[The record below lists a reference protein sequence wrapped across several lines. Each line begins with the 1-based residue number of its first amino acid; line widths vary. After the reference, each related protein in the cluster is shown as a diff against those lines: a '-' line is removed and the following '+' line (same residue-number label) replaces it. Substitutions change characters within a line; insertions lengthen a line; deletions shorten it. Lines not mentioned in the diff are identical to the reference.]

1 MPLRNQPTLLVTDR
15 GLADPPITVRAREI
29 LAAADSDAILPKIRT
44 RTRSTLPP
52 GWRRIGPAVAVVIAF
67 GGGSGLD
74 LGKMVAFM
82 AGERPVW
89 DFEDI
94 SDWWTAPMPCIAPII
109 AVPTTAGTGSEVGRA
124 SVITNSETH
133 VKKIIFHPKVLP
145 SVVIADPELTV
156 GMPDFITAG
165 TGLDALAHCVEAFSN
180 PHYHPMS
187 QGIALEG
194 MRLVTTYLLRAYA
207 TRTINEARAQMMSA
221 AAMGATA
228 AQKGLG
234 AIHAMSHPVG
244 AIFNTH
250 HGTTNA
256 VCMPAVLALNA
267 PEIRQRFDLAAPYLG
282 IKGGFDGFC
291 AFVQD
296 FNDSFAIPRTLGEM
310 GVTADRMDDL
320 VAMAL
325 EDPSCGGNPVT
336 LADEICA
343 PCSPPASRTTLTGP
357 EWLVL
362 LRCRLRHLPEV
373 RSSFIGELGSLLSR
387 KTLIDGTILSAS
399 SMLPARTEM
408 IFACRCRCQRQAI
421 RSSGRISSSH
431 CRCRRCA

>member
-1 MPLRNQPTLLVTDR
+1 MNLIGNWSYPTAIRFGAGRIAELAEACAEARITRPLLVTDR
-15 GLADPPITVRAREI
+15 GLAGLPITARALDC
-29 LAAADSDAILPKIRT
+29 LAAAGLEHALFAEVDPNPNEVNLEAGIAAYRAAGHD
-44 RTRSTLPP
+44 
-52 GWRRIGPAVAVVIAF
+52 GVIAF

-82 AGERPVW
+82 AGQSRPVW

-94 SDWWTAPMPCIAPII
+94 GDWWTRADADAIAPII

-124 SVITNSETH
+124 SVITNSQTH

-145 SVVIADPELTV
+145 SIVIADPELTV

-165 TGLDALAHCVEAFSN
+165 TGLDAFAHCVEAFSS

-194 MRLVTTYLLRAYA
+194 MRLVIDNLPRAYD
-207 TRTINEARAQMMSA
+207 TPDDIEARAHMMSA

-228 AQKGLG
+228 FQKGLG

-244 AIFNTH
+244 AVFNTH

-267 PEIRQRFDLAAPYLG
+267 PVIRDRFDRAAPYLG
-282 IKGGFDGFC
+282 IEGGFDGFC
-291 AFVQD
+291 RFVQE
-296 FNDSFAIPRTLGEM
+296 FNDRFAIPHRLGEM

-325 EDPSCGGNPVT
+325 EDPSCGGNPV
-336 LADEICA
+336 
-343 PCSPPASRTTLTGP
+343 PLT
-357 EWLVL
+357 VDN
-362 LRCRLRHLPEV
+362 LRRLFE
-373 RSSFIGELGSLLSR
+373 
-387 KTLIDGTILSAS
+387 
-399 SMLPARTEM
+399 
-408 IFACRCRCQRQAI
+408 ACI
-421 RSSGRISSSH
+421 
-431 CRCRRCA
+431 